1 MTGTDCQLYH
11 SNFSTEK
18 YFHNTVKL
26 FLSEVYELMK
36 NCYGPYGSHIL
47 INTGMRPEATKDGKT
62 ILSKLKTNNS
72 ISSAINGSIISVADK
87 QVSEVGDGSTTT
99 TLLLCLL
106 YKEFR
111 SIMEKYNLSPSVLN
125 NSVREITTELIK
137 DLNEICANSIVS
149 ENGTIDYNMLKC
161 AIHTSVD
168 GDTQLTETILNMFKD
183 LNCIDP
189 LVLIEMS
196 KNEKHSYELVK
207 GVETDGSMIRPDVF
221 FSGYS
226 RKEYDNPNIIVVN
239 GRLDLNLEFF
249 NNIAETAIRNDAD
262 YIFLCTGMDE
272 NVLSQVVNIHNMQPA
287 LFSRIAV
294 FQIRQ
299 TAQNDEFLDL
309 CAAIGAN
316 PIDSES
322 FKKAINFN
330 VVMKQIETNAGTCA
344 KALLT
349 EFCARFNDPKS
360 NDEAIAN
367 RLDIIQEKID
377 ALENDAGSY
386 NDRIVDLETRKAFL
400 SRNYAKFYVG
410 GYSPQRKAINY
421 ELAND
426 GIPQAISCMK
436 HGYVYGCN
444 TAVVKTID
452 ESNIKDIFKE
462 EYQHAIIDAIYKSYR
477 RMYWQIAYNK
487 VDNTELAN
495 QICSDLNIEDMNIRP
510 DDSTPVINSADTD
523 RAILENSV
531 DMAVLL
537 ATSKGFI
544 SQQTEFDIV
553 SKGLTNTSV
562 LYENTI

>member
-1 MTGTDCQLYH
+1 MTGTECQLYH

-18 YFHNTVKL
+18 YFHNTVHV
-26 FLSEVYELMK
+26 FLKEVYELMK

-72 ISSAINGSIISVADK
+72 ISSAIHGSITSVADK

-99 TLLLCLL
+99 MLLLCLL
-106 YKEFR
+106 YDRFR
-111 SIMEKYNLSPSVLN
+111 SIINMHNLSPSVFN
-125 NSVREITTELIK
+125 AAVKEITEKLI
-137 DLNEICANSIVS
+137 DLVKKNCTHQIVS
-149 ENGTIDYNMLKC
+149 EDGTIDFNMLEN
-161 AIHTSVD
+161 AIYTSVD
-168 GDTQLTETILNMFKD
+168 GDKDLSDTIVSMFKE
-183 LNCIDP
+183 LNCVDP

-196 KNEKHSYELVK
+196 KTEGHSYELVK

-221 FSGYS
+221 FNGYS
-226 RKEYDNPNIIVVN
+226 RKEYTNPNVIVVN
-239 GRLDLNLEFF
+239 GRLDLNLEYM
-249 NNIAETAIRNDAD
+249 NNIAEQALRNDTD
-262 YIFLCTGMDE
+262 YIFLCTGIDE
-272 NVLSQVVNIHNMQPA
+272 GVLSQIVNIHNMQPA
-287 LFSRIAV
+287 LFSRVAI

-309 CAAIGAN
+309 CAAIGAS

-360 NDEAIAN
+360 NDDAIKN

-377 ALENDAGSY
+377 DLEKDVSSH
-386 NDRIVDLETRKAFL
+386 NDRLVDLEARKAFL

-444 TAVVKTID
+444 SAIISAIRS
-452 ESNIKDIFKE
+452 SNILNEYGINKEYYKIDIIQAISDCYVEMFCQIVENKTNNYE
-462 EYQHAIIDAIYKSYR
+462 EAEEIVHNAIYVSE
-477 RMYWQIAYNK
+477 
-487 VDNTELAN
+487 DNYINLR
-495 QICSDLNIEDMNIRP
+495 DG
-510 DDSTPVINSADTD
+510 DDTPVINSADTD
-523 RAILENSV
+523 RAILQNSV
-531 DMAVLL
+531 DMAALL
-537 ATSKGFI
+537 ATTKGFI
-544 SQQTEFDIV
+544 SQQTEFDVV
-553 SKGLTNTSV
+553 SKGLAN
-562 LYENTI
+562 

>member
-1 MTGTDCQLYH
+1 MTGNECQLYH
-11 SNFSTEK
+11 SNFCTEK
-18 YFHNTVKL
+18 YFHNSIHV
-26 FLSEVYELMK
+26 FLKEVYELMK

-72 ISSAINGSIISVADK
+72 ISTAIHGSIMSVADK

-99 TLLLCLL
+99 MLLLCLL
-106 YKEFR
+106 YDRFR
-111 SIMEKYNLSPSVLN
+111 NIISQCKLSPSVFN
-125 NSVREITTELIK
+125 AAIKEVTEDILECIK
-137 DLNEICANSIVS
+137 RYCVNDIVHS
-149 ENGTIDYNMLKC
+149 EGDIDYVALSN
-161 AIHTSVD
+161 AIYTSVD
-168 GDTQLTETILNMFKD
+168 GDKELSDTILSMFKE
-183 LNCIDP
+183 LNCTDP
-189 LVLIEMS
+189 LVLVEMS
-196 KNEKHSYELVK
+196 KTEGHSYELVK

-221 FSGYS
+221 FNGYS
-226 RKEYDNPNIIVVN
+226 RKEYTNPNIIVVN
-239 GRLDLNLEFF
+239 GRLDLNLEII
-249 NNIAETAIRNDAD
+249 NNIAETAIRNDTD
-262 YIFLCTGMDE
+262 YIFLCTGIDE
-272 NVLSQVVNIHNMQPA
+272 GVLSQIVNIHNMQPA
-287 LFSRIAV
+287 LFSRLAI

-309 CAAIGAN
+309 CAAIGAS

-330 VVMKQIETNAGTCA
+330 VAMKQIETNAGTCA
-344 KALLT
+344 KALVT

-360 NDEAIAN
+360 NDDAIKN

-377 ALENDAGSY
+377 DLEKDASSH
-386 NDRIVDLETRKAFL
+386 NDRIVDLESRKAFL

-444 TAVVKTID
+444 TAVPEAISLGELLNKYGSNKEYYKVEIVNAIKECYRDMFIQIVENMTEDKD
-452 ESNIKDIFKE
+452 E
-462 EYQHAIIDAIYKSYR
+462 AIEIVDRGESYINLR
-477 RMYWQIAYNK
+477 ENDQ
-487 VDNTELAN
+487 
-495 QICSDLNIEDMNIRP
+495 
-510 DDSTPVINSADTD
+510 TPVINSADTD
-523 RAILENSV
+523 RAILQNSV
-531 DMAVLL
+531 DMAALL

-553 SKGLTNTSV
+553 AKGLAN
-562 LYENTI
+562 